1 MDDSVPGDVNIGSSF
16 DLTNGTVLNIT
27 LPHFDEGVVGLVT
40 VTPAVD
46 TTPPQIT
53 CPTNI
58 SKPVDLGKCT
68 AAVTFPPPTISDNC
82 SVSASC
88 SPPSGS
94 AFPIGTTTDTCT
106 ATDQA
111 GLTTSCSFN
120 VTVTAGNK
128 CPHAQG
134 YWKNHASLWPVSS
147 LTLGSVTYN
156 KTQLLTILNNSTI
169 GDASVILARAEIA
182 TLLSLANGSNPVP
195 VCGTIA
201 DADAALGGSTVPAKV
216 GPRTVLGQ
224 RMVSDGNKLD
234 SYNNGNLTV
243 GCIP

>member
-1 MDDSVPGDVNIGSSF
+1 
-16 DLTNGTVLNIT
+16 
-27 LPHFDEGVVGLVT
+27 
-40 VTPAVD
+40 
-46 TTPPQIT
+46 
-53 CPTNI
+53 
-58 SKPVDLGKCT
+58 
-68 AAVTFPPPTISDNC
+68 
-82 SVSASC
+82 
-88 SPPSGS
+88 
-94 AFPIGTTTDTCT
+94 
-106 ATDQA
+106 
-111 GLTTSCSFN
+111 
-120 VTVTAGNK
+120 
-128 CPHAQG
+128 
-134 YWKNHASLWPVSS
+134 VSS